1 LRHVWSLWY
10 FLRAAIQ
17 NPLLTLLGRDIAYAA
32 AVRALDSRR
41 MIEAVVITN
50 SVYPAQPLWMRGP
63 AARGFRVHMV
73 WYSQNAKPLVYKGCV
88 PDECT
93 YSDEP
98 RCRHICVDETWVWTK
113 GFEKWL
119 RGLGL
124 TGPIHVVGPILWY
137 LHERP
142 TIHKDTDIR
151 VVVCDVTPLR
161 DDVALQIGLAENYYS
176 GTNMI
181 RFIEEILWCCREL
194 EERSGRPVHLSLKH
208 KRSYNMKTH
217 DPRYIEYIGRLSA
230 PGGGIE
236 LIPFETNMYALFAD
250 SDLVIVAPYSSPAYV
265 ASTVGIR
272 AIYFD
277 PTKELL
283 PTFEPAPLVA
293 FASGRAE
300 LLRVALEAISAPKAQ
315 NVYARN

>member
-1 LRHVWSLWY
+1 
-10 FLRAAIQ
+10 
-17 NPLLTLLGRDIAYAA
+17 
-32 AVRALDSRR
+32 
-41 MIEAVVITN
+41 
-50 SVYPAQPLWMRGP
+50 
-63 AARGFRVHMV
+63 MV
-73 WYSQNAKPLVYKGCV
+73 WYSQNAMPFVYEGGGSY
-88 PDECT
+88 D
-93 YSDEP
+93 SEP
-98 RCRHICVDETWVWTK
+98 RCRHICVDETWVWTQ

-119 RGLGL
+119 RGLGI

-137 LHERP
+137 LPEAPALR
-142 TIHKDTDIR
+142 KDTDIR

-194 EERSGRPVHLSLKH
+194 EARSGRPMHLSLKH

-217 DPRYIEYIGRLSA
+217 DPCYIEYIGRLCE
-230 PGGGIE
+230 PGGGVE
-236 LIPFETNMYALFAD
+236 LIPFWANMYALFAN
-250 SDLVIVAPYSSPAYV
+250 SDLVIVAPYSSPTYV
-265 ASTVGIR
+265 ASTGGIR

-277 PTKELL
+277 PTKELV
-283 PTFEPAPLVA
+283 PTFEPAPLVE

-300 LLRVALEAISAPKAQ
+300 LLRVVSEAVSAPRLH